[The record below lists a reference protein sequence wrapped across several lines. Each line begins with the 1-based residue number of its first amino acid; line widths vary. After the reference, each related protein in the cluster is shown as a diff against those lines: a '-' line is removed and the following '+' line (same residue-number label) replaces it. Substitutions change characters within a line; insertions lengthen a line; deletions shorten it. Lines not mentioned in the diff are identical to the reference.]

1 MAFPDLSDFELK
13 HLRHFSC
20 PQHGFLSDFSFKKF
34 IQRS

>member
-13 HLRHFSC
+13 HLRHFGC
-20 PQHGFLSDFSFKKF
+20 TPYGFLFDFSFKKF